1 MYHYNSLLNVTLY
14 IFRMPGSTYRLY
26 IFPYGRFYLPSHCLE
41 PTALDQRES
50 ARTLFILP
58 LALSLF
64 LPNGGVT
71 LTLGVRVVK
80 PLSSSPARSRM
91 MRGSLLRGAVMTSR
105 PPQIGLA
112 RPHRVPQMR
121 CSFHKDS
128 EQAIGQLQRLHQ
140 VLGEHQGVYYVLQN

>member
-1 MYHYNSLLNVTLY
+1 MLLNVTLY
-14 IFRMPGSTYRLY
+14 IFRMLGSTYMPY

-41 PTALDQRES
+41 PTALDQCES

-91 MRGSLLRGAVMTSR
+91 MRGSPLREAVMTGR

-112 RPHRVPQMR
+112 RPRKCPR
-121 CSFHKDS
+121 CGAPFIRIQSKQLDS
-128 EQAIGQLQRLHQ
+128 YSDFIKCSENIK
-140 VLGEHQGVYYVLQN
+140 VYTMFFKIKF